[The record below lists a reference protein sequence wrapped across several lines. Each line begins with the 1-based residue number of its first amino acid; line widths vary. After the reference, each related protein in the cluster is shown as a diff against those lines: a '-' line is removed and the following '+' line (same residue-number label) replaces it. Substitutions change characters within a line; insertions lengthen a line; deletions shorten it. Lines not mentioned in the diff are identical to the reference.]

1 MAHLFLQNV
10 LTLNKCGLS
19 NLKNVS
25 FFSSTR
31 RYESFMFFTNHSP
44 SAKITHDAK
53 HSKEKINVSHNS
65 CSY

>member
-25 FFSSTR
+25 IFR
-31 RYESFMFFTNHSP
+31 QLGVMNHLFFTNHSP
-44 SAKITHDAK
+44 SAEITHDAK
-53 HSKEKINVSHNS
+53 HSKEKKKCFS
-65 CSY
+65 